1 VRLQRWLHADD
12 PGPVWLSPSSLCTD
26 HISCVPRHLGVLA
39 SQFLSFFKDGKFKP
53 ALIQKTIHYIQVQDS
68 IKSSIIS
75 PKPRPYRALNATAA
89 PKMTRVKP
97 NHGPLPPP
105 PAPTALLPDQS
116 SILSNSPEPELVAIL
131 VVASFLQPRHQILA
145 LTDVEKSEL
154 VTTLNHHFN
163 SIASHANTTSDR
175 EFS

>member
-1 VRLQRWLHADD
+1 
-12 PGPVWLSPSSLCTD
+12 
-26 HISCVPRHLGVLA
+26 VPRHVSILA
-39 SQFLSFFKDGKFKP
+39 SQFLSFFKDEKFKP
-53 ALIQKTIHYIQVQDS
+53 ALFRRQFITSRFKIA
-68 IKSSIIS
+68 SS
-75 PKPRPYRALNATAA
+75 RPSSVPNQAVPGSKCTTA

-97 NHGPLPPP
+97 NHGPPLPPP
-105 PAPTALLPDQS
+105 ALTAPLPDQS
-116 SILSNSPEPELVAIL
+116 SILSDSPEPELVAIL
-131 VVASFLQPRHQILA
+131 VVASFLQPRYQILA